1 MILVIL
7 YILNHV
13 IYKLI
18 CEYVNTISIH
28 IVNLKK
34 TSI

>member
-1 MILVIL
+1 MTLVIL
-7 YILNHV
+7 YRLIHV
-13 IYKLI
+13 INKLI

>member
-1 MILVIL
+1 
-7 YILNHV
+7 LNHD
-13 IYKLI
+13 INELI